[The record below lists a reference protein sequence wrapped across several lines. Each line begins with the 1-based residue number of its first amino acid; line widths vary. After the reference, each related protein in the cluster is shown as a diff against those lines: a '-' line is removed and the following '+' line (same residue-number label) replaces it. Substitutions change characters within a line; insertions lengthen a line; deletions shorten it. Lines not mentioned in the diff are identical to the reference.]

1 VLDNS
6 FVLCFNAHQEPIEFV
21 LPLVE
26 FGSGWRVVVYTGA
39 REALLSQELA
49 AAAKFTV
56 DAHTAVVVQ
65 AVSKAQSNP
74 GGLNTR

>member
-21 LPLVE
+21 LP
-26 FGSGWRVVVYTGA
+26 GWRVVVYTGA